1 MKIYIDGRYYEK
13 EDAKVSVY
21 DHGLLYGDGIF
32 EGIRAYGGRIF
43 MLREHIGRL
52 YNSARAIFLDIPL
65 PKEELERV
73 ICEAVRTNGLS
84 DAYIRVLVTRGV
96 GDLGLDMRKCKKAT
110 IIVIADKI
118 ALYNKEV
125 YERGMQLK
133 TSSLRRFSGD
143 QLSPTIKSLNYL
155 NNILARAE
163 AAQAGCDEA
172 ILLNREGNVAECSGD
187 NIFFVRDE
195 IIRTPPVWAG
205 ILEGITRNVVI
216 RLAREKL
223 HLEVREEVFTVPEL
237 FRADEVF
244 VTGTGAEII
253 GVTKVDNRVIHKG
266 KPGPVTGRLIEEFRA
281 FAASREAGVAVNETV
296 KV

>member
-1 MKIYIDGRYYEK
+1 MKIYIDGALYEK
-13 EDAKVSVY
+13 AEAKISVY
-21 DHGLLYGDGIF
+21 DHGVLYGDGIF
-32 EGIRAYGGRIF
+32 EGIRAYGGRVF

-125 YERGMQLK
+125 YERGMALK

-223 HLEVREEVFTVPEL
+223 HLEVREEIFTVPEL